1 MRVLVLLVTCG
12 IATVLGQFNH
22 AANSFA
28 YQGCSSIDLSCFSSP
43 VDLNGRPLAPELCQQ
58 ACQGH
63 RFAALFPT
71 ECRCGDDANAIKPLD
86 ESVCNVACN
95 GDPSRGMCGSVCTVE
110 GPGIANV
117 YTKTDA
123 ASQQP
128 QVLTLQATS
137 TLTPSA
143 VLTATEPCTSLEQ
156 SPATETEQPGSS
168 MSPLGPAPEAPSE
181 VSTATEP
188 CTSLEQSP
196 ATETEQPGSSMS
208 PLGPAPEAP
217 STFTFALTSSRAQTS
232 APLTTVPTSPGK
244 LTTPCPLEGSSNLET
259 PPEVTVPPA
268 TETSNEDP
276 SGYTTSTNRASVSS
290 APENPTTTAPSMYTS
305 ETKPAPAPQT
315 YSDPQMSGQQAT
327 ETANSNSDQTPDVPT
342 YLSASTLWPLPSD
355 AVRPT
360 GQPPVPVQVTGSDS
374 THGMIPPLATIGG
387 LALIAAIIV

>member
-1 MRVLVLLVTCG
+1 
-12 IATVLGQFNH
+12 
-22 AANSFA
+22 
-28 YQGCSSIDLSCFSSP
+28 
-43 VDLNGRPLAPELCQQ
+43 
-58 ACQGH
+58 
-63 RFAALFPT
+63 
-71 ECRCGDDANAIKPLD
+71 
-86 ESVCNVACN
+86 
-95 GDPSRGMCGSVCTVE
+95 MCGSVCTVE

-128 QVLTLQATS
+128 QVLTLQTTS

-143 VLTATEPCTSLEQ
+143 
-156 SPATETEQPGSS
+156 
-168 MSPLGPAPEAPSE
+168 

-188 CTSLEQSP
+188 CTSLEQAP
-196 ATETEQPGSSMS
+196 ASETDQPGSLIS

-217 STFTFALTSSRAQTS
+217 STFTFALTSPRAQTS
-232 APLTTVPTSPGK
+232 APLTTVSTSPGE
-244 LTTPCPLEGSSNLET
+244 LTTPCPLEGPSNLEM

-268 TETSNEDP
+268 TETYNEDP
-276 SGYTTSTNRASVSS
+276 SGYTTSTNKASVSS
-290 APENPTTTAPSMYTS
+290 APENATTTAPSKYTS

-342 YLSASTLWPLPSD
+342 YISASTLWPLPSD
-355 AVRPT
+355 TVRPN